1 MAEDFWNQLFHAM
14 VVSFSTAP
22 GLKLKRPHGKV
33 RDQRATLCDVTEGTD
48 VSSRV
53 TYDIHCR
60 RHDCVF
66 HSLPLQKRVEGPR
79 KHGVIFW
86 QWTFNRG
93 LKPTVF
99 RSRETF

>member
-1 MAEDFWNQLFHAM
+1 MAENFWNQLFHAM
-14 VVSFSTAP
+14 VVSFSISTAP

-66 HSLPLQKRVEGPR
+66 PSLPLPKRVEGPR
-79 KHGVIFW
+79 KHGVIFLAVGF
-86 QWTFNRG
+86 QQRAKTDCFQI
-93 LKPTVF
+93 
-99 RSRETF
+99 